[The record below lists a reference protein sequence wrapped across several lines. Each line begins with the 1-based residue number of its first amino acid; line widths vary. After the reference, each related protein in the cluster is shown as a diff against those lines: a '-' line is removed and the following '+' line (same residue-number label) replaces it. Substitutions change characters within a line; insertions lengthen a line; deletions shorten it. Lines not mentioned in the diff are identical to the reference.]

1 MVAISDL
8 RAADVCNHLDFCQ
21 VQQQHI
27 YVLAG
32 LVQLLDTAA
41 G

>member
-1 MVAISDL
+1 MAISDL
-8 RAADVCNHLDFCQ
+8 RAADACNLTSGQ

-27 YVLAG
+27 YVIAG